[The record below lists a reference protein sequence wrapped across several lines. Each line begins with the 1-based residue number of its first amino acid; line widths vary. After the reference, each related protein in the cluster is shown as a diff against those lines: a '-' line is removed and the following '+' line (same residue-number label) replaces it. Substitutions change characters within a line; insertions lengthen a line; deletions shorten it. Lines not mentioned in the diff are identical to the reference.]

1 MKSTTLTALKEFPRH
16 LEAYFAAIPA
26 GFENW
31 RPDSWVGIP
40 SEPFTAIEQ
49 ICHVRDVEI
58 EGYHVRFLRTLQ
70 ESNPSLPDLAG
81 EALARE
87 RSYAAADPE
96 QVLATFREARARSVA
111 LISGLTDAEL
121 ARVAE
126 FDGVPTTLRALVHYR
141 IARRPKITQ
150 CCFAAVRRALSWP
163 AVSCATDMAFR
174 TTLPGR
180 IQAYCLDAASP
191 IRRRC
196 NARFSRSAL
205 AA

>member
-1 MKSTTLTALKEFPRH
+1 MQRALTPLESRVSSREDSGRMKSTTLTALKEFPRH

-31 RPDSWVGIP
+31 RPDSWMGIP

-70 ESNPSLPDLAG
+70 EANPSLPDLAG

-87 RSYAAADPE
+87 RAYATADAG
-96 QVLATFREARARSVA
+96 QVLASFREARARSVA
-111 LISGLTDAEL
+111 LIAGLTDQEL

-126 FDGVPTTLRALVHYR
+126 FDGVPTTLRALVHYLCSHDQQHLAGLQWLLAR
-141 IARRPKITQ
+141 IESRRARR
-150 CCFAAVRRALSWP
+150 
-163 AVSCATDMAFR
+163 
-174 TTLPGR
+174 
-180 IQAYCLDAASP
+180 
-191 IRRRC
+191 
-196 NARFSRSAL
+196 
-205 AA
+205 